1 MRQLDFNAASQAM
14 RLSELEERKWSTSP
28 QGQGFRTHARDIPKY
43 IDINS
48 LDVRFPEFHF
58 HFGMPLLFAY
68 YSLIVT

>member
-14 RLSELEERKWSTSP
+14 RLFDLEERKWSTSP

-48 LDVRFPEFHF
+48 LDVRSPGFHF
-58 HFGMPLLFAY
+58 HFGIPLLSVF
-68 YSLIVT
+68 YSLIVR